1 MIANEG
7 GGHTVLRG
15 AEAAADAVGQ
25 AHALLGELVS
35 GGAALGWVEP
45 PSRDEIATLCADLA
59 ADARVGDAALR
70 FAYEGDRLVGL
81 GYWRRYARPTHRP
94 NADLEKLAVAPSA
107 HGRGI
112 GRRLVAAL
120 IEDAEA
126 AGVEFLTL
134 DARGDN
140 ANALRLY
147 RSLGFTEYGRLTD
160 FVAVGQARYDK
171 VFYVIDLRTRES
183 APG

>member
-1 MIANEG
+1 MDNDIEDV
-7 GGHTVLRG
+7 TLRG
-15 AEAAADAVGQ
+15 AEDAADAVEP
-25 AHALLGELVS
+25 ARSMPAELVT

-45 PSRDEIATLCADLA
+45 PSGDEVAALFDDLVTG
-59 ADARVGDAALR
+59 ARVGDAALR
-70 FAYEGDRLVGL
+70 LAYRGDRLVGL

-94 NADLEKLAVAPSA
+94 NADLEKLAVVPSA

-112 GRRLVAAL
+112 GRRLTAAL

-126 AGVEFLTL
+126 ADVEFLTL

-160 FVAVGQARYDK
+160 FVAVGDARYDK
-171 VFYVIDLRTRES
+171 VFYVIDLRVPR
-183 APG
+183 A

>member
-1 MIANEG
+1 M
-7 GGHTVLRG
+7 LG
-15 AEAAADAVGQ
+15 APEAVDAVGQ
-25 AHALLGELVS
+25 AHELLADLVS

-45 PSRDEIATLCADLA
+45 PSRDEVAALFDDLVA
-59 ADARVGDAALR
+59 ASRVGDAALR
-70 FAYEGDRLVGL
+70 LAYEGERLVGL
-81 GYWRRYARPTHRP
+81 GYWRRYTRPTHRP

-107 HGRGI
+107 HGRGL
-112 GRRLVAAL
+112 GRRLTAAL

-140 ANALRLY
+140 SNALRLY

-160 FVAVGQARYDK
+160 FVAVGNARYDK
-171 VFYVIDLRTRES
+171 VFYVIDLRVPR
-183 APG
+183 G